1 MSSLTPLLPP
11 TLGHVRVPGDG
22 HRGRGDSAL
31 HVQGLL
37 QPGGG
42 VLVPAGQTQ
51 SLQLQLVQRL
61 RPGTDP
67 VLMTDS
73 CELGHLK
80 DRCVH
85 WSSVHQAD
93 VQEVSG
99 QTYIV
104 FGVILF
110 FWELLP
116 TSLVVV
122 FFRVQR
128 PNQNLVKQGAKQHDL
143 WNLMSA
149 LCINVSGRPPPGPR
163 RDDQQPQFQLQS
175 LFLRQPSALRQR

>member
-1 MSSLTPLLPP
+1 
-11 TLGHVRVPGDG
+11 
-22 HRGRGDSAL
+22 
-31 HVQGLL
+31 
-37 QPGGG
+37 
-42 VLVPAGQTQ
+42 
-51 SLQLQLVQRL
+51 
-61 RPGTDP
+61 
-67 VLMTDS
+67 MTDR
-73 CELGHLK
+73 CELRHLK

-143 WNLMSA
+143 WTLMSA
-149 LCINVSGRPPPGPR
+149 RCINVSGRPPQAPGGMINSHSFSSRAYFFDNPR
-163 RDDQQPQFQLQS
+163 RYDSDDDLS
-175 LFLRQPSALRQR
+175 RNSNRADRAR